1 MWKYNRGEWS
11 EAYVFL
17 KLLADGK
24 MFLQNKDGERTDS
37 SCSIKSV
44 VHNEKDGALFEFVR
58 VDNSVKC
65 MRNNSCYNTIPYSV
79 FSEMAAVCADGII
92 NKQIKEKAFPITPIE
107 NFYTNE
113 LDLSTIKSPGENKDD
128 IVLKIIDSVDN
139 THFME
144 GFSIKSKFGSAAT
157 LFNFSK
163 ASNIVYTIKKCTEE
177 EKNKIN
183 SFINAGHK
191 DVKSRI
197 QYILNSD
204 RLSLSAQ
211 NSRMVNGSYGDIK
224 TNGSF
229 FMWNL
234 DILDYRIIFVLAEM
248 LKKVYVP
255 KSITDIEELTNLLAK
270 ENPLQIENNLIKTP
284 AAYDFYT
291 MKMRQFL
298 FAAFCGLTASKK
310 WSGKQKVNGGYIEVQ
325 KNGSIL
331 YQKALSD
338 ESFTDYLIKNTK
350 FDTPSSKSEKG
361 DFGDVYFNDEY
372 NSYCIDLNFQIR
384 FK

>member
-11 EAYVFL
+11 EAYAFL

-24 MFLQNKDGERTDS
+24 MFLQNKAGEKTNS

-44 VHNEKDGALFEFVR
+44 IHNEKDGRIFEFVR
-58 VDNSVKC
+58 E
-65 MRNNSCYNTIPYSV
+65 NNNVNCLLNYSCYNTIAYSV
-79 FSEMAAVCADGII
+79 FAKMASLCADGIC
-92 NKQIKEKAFPITPIE
+92 NKKTKEKSFPIIE
-107 NFYTNE
+107 IEEFYTKE
-113 LDLSTIKSPGENKDD
+113 LHLDGIKSPGDNKDD

-139 THFME
+139 TLFTE
-144 GFSIKSKFGSAAT
+144 GFSIKSKFGSAPT

-163 ASNIVYTIKKCTEE
+163 ASNIVYTIKNCTEE
-177 EKNKIN
+177 EMKKIN
-183 SFINAGHK
+183 TLGTSEHK

-197 QYILNSD
+197 EYILTSE

-211 NSRMVNGSYGDIK
+211 NSRMVNGTYGDIK

-255 KSITDIEELTNLLAK
+255 ESITDIEQLTNLLSN
-270 ENPLQIENNLIKTP
+270 ENPLQLKNNLVKTP

-298 FAAFCGLTASKK
+298 FASFCGLTASKK

-325 KNGSIL
+325 KDGSIL

-350 FDTPSSKSEKG
+350 FDTPSSKKEKG
-361 DFGDVYFNDEY
+361 DFGDVYFSNEY

>member
-11 EAYVFL
+11 EAYAFL
-17 KLLADGK
+17 KLLSDGK

-44 VHNEKDGALFEFVR
+44 IHNEKDGSVFEFVR
-58 VDNSVKC
+58 DDNSVKC
-65 MRNNSCYNTIPYSV
+65 MCNNFCYNTIPYSV
-79 FSEMAAVCADGII
+79 FAKKAAVCADGII
-92 NKQIKEKAFPITPIE
+92 NKQTKEKAFPISPIE
-107 NFYTNE
+107 DFYINK
-113 LDLSTIKSPGENKDD
+113 LHLNGIKSPGDNKDD

-139 THFME
+139 TLFTE

-163 ASNIVYTIKKCTEE
+163 ASNIVYTIKNCTEKE
-177 EKNKIN
+177 MNRIN
-183 SFINAGHK
+183 RLTNAEHK
-191 DVKSRI
+191 DVKSRV

-204 RLSLSAQ
+204 RLFLSAQ
-211 NSRMVNGSYGDIK
+211 NSRMVKGTYGDIK

-255 KSITDIEELTNLLAK
+255 DSITDIEELTNLLSK
-270 ENPLQIENNLIKTP
+270 ENPLQVENNLVKTP

-325 KNGSIL
+325 KDGSIL

-350 FDTPSSKSEKG
+350 IDTPSSKSEKG
-361 DFGDVYFNDEY
+361 DFGDVYFSDEY